1 MAPDSS
7 VPIPK
12 PAPSPPAPKEPGSLR
27 SLTPSKVVETIG
39 LLQRRIEER
48 FPTSSLA
55 NIASELHIISKDAVV
70 RADRIR
76 RPNWL
81 LRVAIGLLIAVIL
94 AVLAEIVV
102 SLRVTGDLFQIERF
116 AQLVDSSLASLVL
129 IGAAIAFLVSLE
141 VRHKRQRALKAV
153 RELRSLAHIVDM
165 HQLTKDPE
173 RVMGR
178 GKPTDSSPKRTYTHY
193 ELVRYLDYCSEL
205 LSLISKIGAI
215 YVQEFSDRVALEAVD
230 QLSNLTNGLSRSIWQ
245 KIIIVEN
252 MVGHPGALADQQA
265 GESPSQVK
273 ALPDAPLQAP
283 SPQST

>member
-1 MAPDSS
+1 MAADAPQPPST
-7 VPIPK
+7 
-12 PAPSPPAPKEPGSLR
+12 PAPSAPRPREPASLR
-27 SLTPSKVVETIG
+27 SLTPGKVVETIG
-39 LLQRRIEER
+39 QLQRRIDER
-48 FPTSSLA
+48 FPGSSLA
-55 NIASELHIISKDAVV
+55 NIASELHTISKDAMV

-81 LRVAIGLLIAVIL
+81 LRLVIALLIAVIL
-94 AVLAEIVV
+94 AVLAEIAV
-102 SLRVTGDLFQIERF
+102 SLRVTGDVFQIERF

-141 VRHKRQRALKAV
+141 VRLKRQRALQAM

-178 GKPTDSSPKRTYTHY
+178 GRPTDSSPKRVYTHY

-215 YVQEFSDRVALEAVD
+215 YVQDFADRVALEAVD

-252 MVGHPGALADQQA
+252 MRGPAAATDGGHDGPMSAQGTTALDMPGNAKTGQ
-265 GESPSQVK
+265 
-273 ALPDAPLQAP
+273 
-283 SPQST
+283 T

>member
-1 MAPDSS
+1 M
-7 VPIPK
+7 
-12 PAPSPPAPKEPGSLR
+12 PSRPTDSLR

-39 LLQRRIEER
+39 ILQRRIEER
-48 FPTSSLA
+48 FPSSSLA
-55 NIASELHIISKDAVV
+55 TIASELHTISKDAVV

-81 LRVAIGLLIAVIL
+81 LRAAIALLIAVIL
-94 AVLAEIVV
+94 AVLFEIAV

-141 VRHKRQRALKAV
+141 VRLKRQRALQAM

-173 RVMGR
+173 RLMGR
-178 GKPTDSSPKRTYTHY
+178 GDPTDSSPKRTYTHF

-215 YVQEFSDRVALEAVD
+215 YVQDFADRVALEAVD
-230 QLSNLTNGLSRSIWQ
+230 QLSTLTNGLSRSIWQ

-252 MVGHPGALADQQA
+252 LRDSLSLHTGQQA
-265 GESPSQVK
+265 SPLASPGK
-273 ALPDAPLQAP
+273 MAPDVP
-283 SPQST
+283 PQRS

>member
-1 MAPDSS
+1 MFMVPDSPG
-7 VPIPK
+7 PIPNS
-12 PAPSPPAPKEPGSLR
+12 APSSTRPREPGSLR
-27 SLTPSKVVETIG
+27 RLTPSKVVETIG

-48 FPTSSLA
+48 FPGSSLA
-55 NIASELHIISKDAVV
+55 NIANELHTISKDAVV

-81 LRVAIGLLIAVIL
+81 LRAAIALLIAFIL
-94 AVLAEIVV
+94 AVLAEIAV
-102 SLRVTGDLFQIERF
+102 SLRVTGDVFQIERF

-129 IGAAIAFLVSLE
+129 IGAAIAFLVGLE
-141 VRHKRQRALKAV
+141 VRLKRQRALKAM

-178 GKPTDSSPKRTYTHY
+178 GNPTDSSPKRTYTHY
-193 ELVRYLDYCSEL
+193 QLVRYLDYCSEL

-215 YVQEFSDRVALEAVD
+215 YVQDFADRVALEAVD
-230 QLSNLTNGLSRSIWQ
+230 QLSTLTNGLSRSIWQ

-252 MVGHPGALADQQA
+252 MLGPAGSLADQQDGPIA
-265 GESPSQVK
+265 PQGK
-273 ALPDAPLQAP
+273 APPDVPLRR
-283 SPQST
+283 S